1 MVEERKI
8 LYYQCSCGKSVK
20 VKKNVN
26 NFKEPRCIS
35 CQKIICISCSEFNKA
50 CHNCLGKLPRK
61 EKKKIK
67 LLNSSSLYLAANIAF
82 IIECI
87 LVALILSIFLG
98 HLDKSWIVIII
109 IAIMLIS
116 CCSVF
121 PLQLKIERFLFMKFL
136 RKNFPRDF

>member
-1 MVEERKI
+1 MVQEIKT

-20 VKKNVN
+20 LKKNVN
-26 NFKEPRCIS
+26 NFKVPRCIS
-35 CQKIICISCSEFNKA
+35 CQKIICISCSGFNKA

-61 EKKKIK
+61 EKKKLIN
-67 LLNSSSLYLAANIAF
+67 LNSFSLYLTASIVL

-87 LVALILSIFLG
+87 LIGLIIKVYPVNLFNSMTRN
-98 HLDKSWIVIII
+98 III
-109 IAIMLIS
+109 IIMLIS

-136 RKNFPRDF
+136 RKNFPRHF